1 MTCAAKHSTQPSGSP
16 KASSPTDATR
26 GQLTLDAL
34 EQGDGRVADLRDLGA
49 VVGSMHGVLGSDTH
63 NPAFAPEQPSTEWMA
78 LLAVDIDRHI
88 EDLFASLPSM
98 PALEP
103 LAGRGEE
110 VRAVLEALSYVQDN
124 GRLIRTHGDL
134 HLGQVL
140 RRPHG
145 WLILDFEGEPARSL
159 VDRRHKRSPLRDV
172 AGMLRSF
179 AYAASAVWLQRGRTA
194 PPAWE
199 ADARRSFL
207 AGYLDA
213 IDPLLLP
220 ERAVL
225 DRPTSCHLRAGK
237 GCVRT
242 GLRDPEPAGLGDI
255 PVAAI
260 LRILEEQTS

>member
-1 MTCAAKHSTQPSGSP
+1 
-16 KASSPTDATR
+16 
-26 GQLTLDAL
+26 
-34 EQGDGRVADLRDLGA
+34 
-49 VVGSMHGVLGSDTH
+49 
-63 NPAFAPEQPSTEWMA
+63 
-78 LLAVDIDRHI
+78 
-88 EDLFASLPSM
+88 M
-98 PALEP
+98 PPLEP

-110 VRAVLEALSYVQDN
+110 VRAVLESLSYGQDG

-140 RRPHG
+140 RRPQG

-159 VDRRHKRSPLRDV
+159 VDRRRKRSPLRDV

-179 AYAASAVWLQRGRTA
+179 AYAASAVWLQRAHTA

-220 ERAVL
+220 SEQSSIDQLLAIFELEKAVYEL
-225 DRPTSCHLRAGK
+225 NYEIQNRPDW
-237 GCVRT
+237 V
-242 GLRDPEPAGLGDI
+242 DI